1 MRLVAQILYWL
12 RAAWRSAALS
22 NVERRNAPK
31 QTLST
36 SQGPWRRCQRAE
48 PRAGSPVQMERRRVA
63 GSYPLYPMV
72 EVLREF
78 PGTGVIF
85 RMFAVEAIEDPYP

>member
-1 MRLVAQILYWL
+1 MSEG
-12 RAAWRSAALS
+12 RAW
-22 NVERRNAPK
+22 
-31 QTLST
+31 
-36 SQGPWRRCQRAE
+36 
-48 PRAGSPVQMERRRVA
+48 AGLPVQMERRRVA

-78 PGTGVIF
+78 PGRGVIF